1 MKIQYLDKHGLSTL
15 MSLVKK
21 GQTGV
26 YVVKGTAIFAD
37 AAFLALTNEEKE
49 EIATGASSIVAAGIY
64 QYTDGAWTALT
75 TFEEGDVYDIINS
88 FTTDATF
95 REGTGHLV
103 DAGTNIVYVNT
114 GTAAVPAYKWDLFS
128 GLLDLDKYQTKK
140 LVNAAAIE
148 EFDSANTDFKAHFS
162 SVATVNEAAL
172 TSAALTSQDFTG
184 ATAEADAQAEKAA
197 TDFMT
202 AVLEED
208 GANTEEG
215 DCFRA
220 FPTITDDGAGT
231 YTVTYNWVKLGNQLT
246 VEGVLEEHT
255 KSHPNTPISDAE
267 IEDLWANA

>member
-1 MKIQYLDKHGLSTL
+1 MKIQYLDKHGLGTL
-15 MSLVKK
+15 MSLVKR

-26 YVVKGTAIFAD
+26 YVVKGRAIFAD
-37 AAFLALTNEEKE
+37 AAFLALTNDEKE
-49 EIATGASSIVAAGIY
+49 AIATGASSITAAGIY
-64 QYTDGAWTALT
+64 QYTDSAWVALT

-95 REGTGHLV
+95 REGAGHLV
-103 DAGTNIVYVNT
+103 EAGTNIVTVNV
-114 GTAAVPAYKWDLFS
+114 GTAAVPSLKWDLFS
-128 GLLDLDKYQTKK
+128 GILDLDKYQTKK

-148 EFDSANTDFKAHFS
+148 EFDSANTDFLAHFTTVS
-162 SVATVNEAAL
+162 TVNEAAL
-172 TSAALTSQDFTG
+172 TGLVSKDFTG
-184 ATAEADAQAEKAA
+184 ATAEADAKAEKAA
-197 TDFMT
+197 TDFIT

-208 GANTEEG
+208 GASTEEG
-215 DCFRA
+215 DAFRA

-255 KSHPNTPISDAE
+255 KSHPNTPITDAE